1 MDTSVT
7 EVADGIYRLSTYRDP
22 PGMVFNQFLVV
33 DEEPLVFHLGHR
45 RLFPQVQQAL
55 ARVLD
60 PRSVRWVS
68 FGHIEADECGAMN
81 DWLALAPRATVV
93 HGTLGVS
100 VSLDDMADR
109 QPHSLADGASLD
121 LGAKRVVWID
131 TPQLPHGWEA
141 ALLFETTTATLFAG
155 DLFTIP
161 GRVQPTSEGDI
172 VTPALDGEDRFR
184 PTALTASTAPR
195 IRSLAQ
201 FAPRTIATMHG
212 PTYTGDCRAA
222 LQALGDGYDARF
234 RASLHDEAIA
244 HSDRSTPG
252 DP

>member
-1 MDTSVT
+1 
-7 EVADGIYRLSTYRDP
+7 
-22 PGMVFNQFLVV
+22 MVFNQFLVV

-109 QPHSLADGASLD
+109 QPH
-121 LGAKRVVWID
+121 
-131 TPQLPHGWEA
+131 
-141 ALLFETTTATLFAG
+141 
-155 DLFTIP
+155 
-161 GRVQPTSEGDI
+161 
-172 VTPALDGEDRFR
+172 
-184 PTALTASTAPR
+184 
-195 IRSLAQ
+195 
-201 FAPRTIATMHG
+201 
-212 PTYTGDCRAA
+212 
-222 LQALGDGYDARF
+222 
-234 RASLHDEAIA
+234 
-244 HSDRSTPG
+244 
-252 DP
+252 